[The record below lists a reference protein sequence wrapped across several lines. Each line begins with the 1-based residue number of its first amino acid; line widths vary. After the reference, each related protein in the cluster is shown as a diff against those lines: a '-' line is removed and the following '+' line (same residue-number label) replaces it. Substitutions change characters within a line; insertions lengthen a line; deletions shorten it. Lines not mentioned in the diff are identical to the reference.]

1 MDRRDFLKL
10 PLAAT
15 AMAAAPRIDEYDPS
29 NTKIATMVNVG
40 AMTDDGLLRL
50 KQIGLRCVH
59 AEFGKDSSG
68 AAISVR
74 AAATRQARPG

>member
-29 NTKIATMVNVG
+29 NTKIATMVNI
-40 AMTDDGLLRL
+40 ATMTDEELL
-50 KQIGLRCVH
+50 H
-59 AEFGKDSSG
+59 DSRFS
-68 AAISVR
+68 APWVSAK
-74 AAATRQARPG
+74 PHN